1 MKPKK
6 YERKKHFIK
15 RCIPY
20 VFDNEPDILTSKNK
34 KSKQSY
40 AICNSIFDKNNE
52 NFEMFKTYS
61 SSKDKFNNLKNEL
74 YELGSTIILNKGFNN
89 IKVYLD
95 GKLTLEVQN
104 DHIGMKLINIY
115 LKGLK
120 DGILK

>member
-20 VFDNEPDILTSKNK
+20 MFDNEYSILTSKDK

-40 AICNSIFDKNNE
+40 AICSSMFDKKNE
-52 NFEMFKTYS
+52 NFEIFKTYN
-61 SSKDKFNNLKNEL
+61 SSKDKFNDLKEEL
-74 YELGSTIILNKGFNN
+74 YELGLNISLNKGFNN
-89 IKVYLD
+89 IKIYID
-95 GKLTLEVQN
+95 DKLMLEVKN
-104 DHIGMKLINIY
+104 DYMGMKLVNIY